1 MSEISELLERY
12 RRGAEVV
19 AVAITGAAGSEL
31 DFSPA
36 PGQWSI
42 RQIMAH
48 LSDSEMVGAMR
59 FRKIIAEE
67 NPIIEAFD
75 QDAWSRNLDYNRR
88 KTSQTL
94 ETFRR
99 IRAEN
104 YELLKELPEQALER
118 QGRHSERGTV
128 SLRQFLQGFAEHAEN
143 HAMQLRTR
151 RAEYK
156 QSKATAK

>member
-1 MSEISELLERY
+1 MSEMSELLERY
-12 RRGAEVV
+12 RRGAELV

-36 PGQWSI
+36 PGQWTI
-42 RQIMAH
+42 RQIVAH
-48 LSDSEMVGAMR
+48 LSDAEMQDALR
-59 FRKIIAEE
+59 FRKVIAEE
-67 NPIIEAFD
+67 NPTLEAFD
-75 QDAWSRNLDYNRR
+75 QDAWGRNLDYGRR

-99 IRAEN
+99 IRGEN
-104 YELLKELPEQALER
+104 YELLKDLPEQAFER
-118 QGRHSERGTV
+118 QGIHSERGPLT
-128 SLRQFLQGFAEHAEN
+128 LRQLLQGFAEHAEN

-156 QSKATAK
+156 QSKTNPK

>member
-12 RRGAEVV
+12 RRGAEIV
-19 AVAITGAAGSEL
+19 AVAITGAAGPEL

-36 PGQWSI
+36 PGQWTI

-59 FRKIIAEE
+59 FRKIIAED
-67 NPIIEAFD
+67 NPTLEAFD
-75 QDAWSRNLDYNRR
+75 QDAWSRNLDYSRR

-99 IRAEN
+99 IRGEN
-104 YELLKELPEQALER
+104 YELLKELPQHAFER
-118 QGRHSERGTV
+118 QGIHSERGPL
-128 SLRQFLQGFAEHAEN
+128 SLRQLLQGYAEHAES
-143 HAMQLRTR
+143 HAAQLRTR

-156 QSKATAK
+156 QAKANTK